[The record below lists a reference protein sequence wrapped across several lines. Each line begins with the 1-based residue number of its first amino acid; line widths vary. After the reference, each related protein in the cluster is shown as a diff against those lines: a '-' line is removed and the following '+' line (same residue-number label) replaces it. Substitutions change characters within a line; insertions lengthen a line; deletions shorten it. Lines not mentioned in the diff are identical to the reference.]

1 MKKSILALLGL
12 TILSGCA
19 ATDQIIDENVIES
32 NEQKFEMSEDLVLN
46 KSYIVTHIDGEFL
59 AEDLSATM
67 KFGKDNIVTGNGFC
81 NLYSGEYSLNY
92 SGNLEV
98 DDVLSTHRLCDDNRM
113 EAESNFFNM
122 LKEQLIFEQDQLGY
136 KVKTDIGSF
145 NLMEFDA
152 VRHDKLID
160 K

>member
-19 ATDQIIDENVIES
+19 ATENMTEENVKES
-32 NEQKFEMSEDLVLN
+32 NETEFEMSEDLVLN

-59 AEDLSATM
+59 SEDLSATM

-92 SGNLEV
+92 SGNLEI
-98 DDVLSTHRLCDDNRM
+98 DDVLSTHRLCDDSRM
-113 EAESNFFNM
+113 ETEFKFFNM
-122 LKEQLIFEQDQLGY
+122 LKHQLMFEQDQLGY
-136 KVKTDIGSF
+136 KVKTDVGSF

-152 VRHDKLID
+152 VRHGE
-160 K
+160 

>member
-19 ATDQIIDENVIES
+19 TTENMTEENMKES
-32 NEQKFEMSEDLVLN
+32 NEVEFEMSEDLVLN

-67 KFGKDNIVTGNGFC
+67 KFGKDNVVTGNGFC

-113 EAESNFFNM
+113 EAESKFFSM
-122 LKEQLIFEQDQLGY
+122 LEHQLMFEQDQLGY
-136 KVKTDIGSF
+136 KVKTDVGSF

-152 VRHDKLID
+152 VRHGE
-160 K
+160 